1 MEINFG
7 DKPTQLRL
15 EKAWAV
21 KIVRDRLGIDNLAN
35 LRISSLWIHMADQD
49 MRFSLRLMCISFD
62 AMYCLQGTEGCRKG
76 LLFEPMQG
84 SLRKL
89 ASALNGVV
97 A

>member
-1 MEINFG
+1 M
-7 DKPTQLRL
+7 QLRF
-15 EKAWAV
+15 EKTWAA
-21 KIVRDRLGIDNLAN
+21 KIVRDRLVIDDLAK

-49 MRFSLRLMCISFD
+49 MRFSLCLMCISFD
-62 AMYCLQGTEGCRKG
+62 AMYCLQGTERRGKG
-76 LLFEPMQG
+76 LLFEPIQG